1 MFHQSSLITK
11 YYVAKE
17 GKPTGPYD
25 LNTLKNMLTTGDFD
39 SESLVWKEGMSEW
52 QKAGMQNELSGIFST

>member
-1 MFHQSSLITK
+1 
-11 YYVAKE
+11 
-17 GKPTGPYD
+17 
-25 LNTLKNMLTTGDFD
+25 MLTTGDFD